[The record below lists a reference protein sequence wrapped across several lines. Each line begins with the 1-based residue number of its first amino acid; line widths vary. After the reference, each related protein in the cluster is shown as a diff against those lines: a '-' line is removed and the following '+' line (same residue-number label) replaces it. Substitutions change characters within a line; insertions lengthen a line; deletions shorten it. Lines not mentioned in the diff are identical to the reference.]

1 MRKPK
6 PFYRVFTES
15 GPLVA
20 LAVAIAMLVGIAG
33 PASAQFFN
41 FGGGWSRPAQP
52 RSGGGGGGWFG
63 GDFFAPFQQQ
73 PQAPKRMQDFSRA
86 PAPEKRDPNIVPERQ
101 VLVLGDGMADW
112 LAYGLED
119 AYAERPDMGV
129 IRKNRATSG
138 LIKYQ
143 PRGEPA
149 DWTAAAK
156 QILASEKPD
165 AIVVM
170 LGINDRAA
178 MRDTVTEKSDKPAD
192 KTKKDAKPKDAKQAA
207 KPDAAKTDP
216 AKPDAA
222 KPDAAKPDAAKPD
235 SAAKPDEK
243 PADDEA
249 DNADDTPSVA
259 APEKTTR
266 AGGLYEFRDERWV
279 ELYSKKVEELIAVL
293 KAKGV
298 PVLWVGLPAI
308 RGPKGISDM
317 LFLNALYRDGAGKAN
332 ITYVD
337 VWDGF
342 VDEAGRFLMKG
353 PDFEGQPRTLRSYD
367 GVYFTKPG
375 ARKLAHYVDR
385 EIGRLLAGR
394 SGPIALPSEPATP
407 DINAVPG
414 QPAPRPMA
422 GPIVPLV
429 AASINNDQLLGGP
442 GSRPAAVDTL
452 AARTLVKG
460 EALAPPAGRADDFSW
475 PRREVGREQ
484 ARGDS
489 PVASV
494 APDGSVIQPGQKPPP
509 QPQPAQQRP
518 PLQPGQPGF
527 GQPALG
533 PGQPGQPQQQ
543 KPPPQQKPAQSP
555 APALRDFFGGF
566 GNTTPAPRQAAPP
579 GGPRPPAT
587 NGVPRPPAAVGRSA
601 SVPPASATR

>member
-6 PFYRVFTES
+6 PFYRVFLES
-15 GPLVA
+15 GPLAV
-20 LAVAIAMLVGIAG
+20 LTVAIALLVGIAG
-33 PASAQFFN
+33 PASAQLFN
-41 FGGGWSRPAQP
+41 FGGWSRPAPQ

-73 PQAPKRMQDFSRA
+73 PQQPKRMQDFSKA
-86 PAPEKRDPNIVPERQ
+86 PPPEKRDANFLPERQ

-112 LAYGLED
+112 LASGLED
-119 AYAERPDMGV
+119 AYTERPDMGV

-143 PRGEPA
+143 PRGEPS

-156 QILASEKPD
+156 QILAAEKPD
-165 AIVVM
+165 AIVIM
-170 LGINDRAA
+170 LGLNDRVA
-178 MRDTVTEKSDKPAD
+178 MREPVSEKSDKPGD
-192 KTKKDAKPKDAKQAA
+192 KNKKDARKPADAKQ
-207 KPDAAKTDP
+207 
-216 AKPDAA
+216 AA
-222 KPDAAKPDAAKPD
+222 KPDAAKPDAAKPEAARPD
-235 SAAKPDEK
+235 ATKPDAAAKPDDK

-249 DNADDTPSVA
+249 DSADNADTPAA
-259 APEKTTR
+259 APEKTAR
-266 AGGLYEFRDERWV
+266 SGNGLYEFRDERWV
-279 ELYSKKVEELIAVL
+279 ELYAKKIEELIAVA

-308 RGPKGISDM
+308 RGPKGISDI
-317 LFLNALYRDGAGKAN
+317 LFLNALYRDGAGKAG

-442 GSRPAAVDTL
+442 GSRPAPVDTL

-460 EALAPPAGRADDFSW
+460 EALAPPAGRADDFAW

-484 ARGDS
+484 AKGDS

-494 APDGSVIQPGQKPPP
+494 APDGSVVQPGQRQQAP
-509 QPQPAQQRP
+509 QQPQQRP

-527 GQPALG
+527 GQPG
-533 PGQPGQPQQQ
+533 FVQPGQPGQFQQQRPPQQQ
-543 KPPPQQKPAQSP
+543 QRPAQNTTPSFQN
-555 APALRDFFGGF
+555 FFGGF
-566 GNTTPAPRQAAPP
+566 GNTSPAPRQMAPP
-579 GGPRPPAT
+579 TGAPRPPA
-587 NGVPRPPAAVGRSA
+587 GGPPRPPAAVGRSA
-601 SVPPASATR
+601 EAPSNPTR

>member
-6 PFYRVFTES
+6 PFYRVLTEG
-15 GPLVA
+15 GPLTV
-20 LAVAIAMLVGIAG
+20 LAVAIALLVGIAG

-41 FGGGWSRPAQP
+41 FGGWSRPAPP
-52 RSGGGGGGWFG
+52 RPGGGGGGWFG
-63 GDFFAPFQQQ
+63 GDFFSPFQQQ
-73 PQAPKRMQDFSRA
+73 QPKRVQDFSRA
-86 PAPEKRDPNIVPERQ
+86 PPPDKRDPNFVPERH

-119 AYAERPDMGV
+119 AYHERPEMAV

-138 LIKYQ
+138 LIRYQ
-143 PRGEPA
+143 PRGEPS
-149 DWTAAAK
+149 DWAAAAK
-156 QILASEKPD
+156 QVLATEKPD

-170 LGINDRAA
+170 LGINDRVA
-178 MRDTVTEKSDKPAD
+178 MRETATEKADKPAD
-192 KTKKDAKPKDAKQAA
+192 RNKKDARAKDAKQAA
-207 KPDAAKTDP
+207 KPDAAAKPDT

-222 KPDAAKPDAAKPD
+222 AKPDD
-235 SAAKPDEK
+235 K

-249 DNADDTPSVA
+249 DNADNADTPPIV
-259 APEKTTR
+259 APEKTVR
-266 AGGLYEFRDERWV
+266 SGSGLYEFRDERWI
-279 ELYSKKVEELIAVL
+279 ELYAKKIEELIAVL
-293 KAKGV
+293 KTKGV
-298 PVLWVGLPAI
+298 PVLWVGLPAM
-308 RGPKGISDM
+308 RGPKGTADM
-317 LFLNALYRDGAGKAN
+317 LFLDSLYRDGAGKAG

-342 VDEAGRFLMKG
+342 VDEAGRFLQKG
-353 PDFEGQPRTLRSYD
+353 PDFEGQIRQLRSYD

-385 EIGRLLAGR
+385 EITRLLAGR

-442 GSRPAAVDTL
+442 GSRPAPVDNL

-460 EALAPPAGRADDFSW
+460 EALAPPAGRADDFAW

-484 ARGDS
+484 AKGDS

-494 APDGSVIQPGQKPPP
+494 APDGTVVQPGPRPPP
-509 QPQPAQQRP
+509 VQQQQQRP
-518 PLQPGQPGF
+518 PQHQPAQPGF
-527 GQPALG
+527 GQPPAG
-533 PGQPGQPQQQ
+533 HPGSVQPGQIQQQ
-543 KPPPQQKPAQSP
+543 RPPPRPAQNPTPS
-555 APALRDFFGGF
+555 LRDLFGF
-566 GNTTPAPRQAAPP
+566 GNSAPAPRQVAPPP
-579 GGPRPPAT
+579 GGPRPPVN
-587 NGVPRPPAAVGRSA
+587 NGVPRPPANVGRSA
-601 SVPPASATR
+601 AVPPSNATR